1 MYGLVRAPEIDRAG
15 LTWFNVN
22 EPLTLSALSGR
33 LVILDFWTFCCINCL
48 HVVPTLRRLEEAF
61 PDELVVIGVHSP
73 KFSAE
78 REPANLGHAIARCDV
93 RHPVIHDPEMVL
105 WDEYCV
111 RAWPTLVLI
120 GPDGRILGDIT
131 GEPDAQRLI
140 SGVGA
145 MLHAWREQGLL
156 SSPSPLPLALAEAAG
171 GSLRYPGKIKP
182 LRARDGSK
190 LWALADSGH
199 HQIVVF
205 DDHGSEVRR
214 FGSGEP
220 GFIDSDAETAAF
232 CNPQGLI
239 CHCGAIYVAD
249 TGNHAIRR
257 IDLCQGETVTLAGTG
272 ERGRALHSAPAAAC
286 ETALASVWDLE
297 LAGDKVFFANAGTHQ
312 LGELNL
318 EAMTVRS
325 LAGTSGEDIV
335 DGPAMDAQLAQPS
348 GLALGFNRQTL
359 YFADSETS
367 AIRSLSLCASPHV
380 ETLVGSGLF
389 DFGHANGCFGE
400 ARLQHPL
407 GLVWCNG
414 QIVVADS
421 FNGRLRVLD
430 LDRSEVRDLDEGGFD
445 SEDDATL
452 PAGEPAGV
460 TADGPER
467 LLVADTNNHRIV
479 EIRPEQRT
487 LRTWAR

>member
-1 MYGLVRAPEIDRAG
+1 MYGLIRAPEIDRAG

-22 EPLTLSALSGR
+22 KPLSLDALRGR
-33 LVILDFWTFCCINCL
+33 LVVLDFWTFCCVNCL

-61 PDELVVIGVHSP
+61 PDEVVVVGVHSP

-78 REPANLGHAIARCDV
+78 REAVNLAHAIARCDV
-93 RHPVIHDPEMVL
+93 RHPVIHDPDMVL

-156 SSPSPLPLALAEAAG
+156 TPSPLPVALAEGAG
-171 GSLRYPGKIKP
+171 GNLRYPAKIKP
-182 LRARDGSK
+182 LRAPDGGK

-205 DDHGSEVRR
+205 DDHGCEVRR
-214 FGSGEP
+214 FGCGDP
-220 GFIDSDAETAAF
+220 GFIDSDAEVAAF
-232 CNPQGLI
+232 RNPQGLI
-239 CHCGAIYVAD
+239 CDCGAIYVAD

-257 IDLCQGETVTLAGTG
+257 IDWCCGETVTLAGTG
-272 ERGRALHSAPAAAC
+272 ERGRALHKAPAAAC

-297 LAGDKVFFANAGTHQ
+297 VAGDRLFFANAGTHQ
-312 LGELNL
+312 LGELDL
-318 EAMTVRS
+318 GTMTVRGV
-325 LAGTSGEDIV
+325 AGTSSEDIV
-335 DGPAMDAQLAQPS
+335 DGPALDAQLAQPS
-348 GLALGFNRQTL
+348 GLALNLDCRTL

-367 AIRSLSLCASPHV
+367 AIRSLTLCDKPRV
-380 ETLVGSGLF
+380 QTLVGAGLF
-389 DFGHANGCFGE
+389 DFGHTNGCFGE

-430 LDRSEVRDLDEGGFD
+430 LGRSEVRDLDEGGFD

-460 TADGPER
+460 TADGPGR

-479 EIRPEQRT
+479 EVRPEQRT